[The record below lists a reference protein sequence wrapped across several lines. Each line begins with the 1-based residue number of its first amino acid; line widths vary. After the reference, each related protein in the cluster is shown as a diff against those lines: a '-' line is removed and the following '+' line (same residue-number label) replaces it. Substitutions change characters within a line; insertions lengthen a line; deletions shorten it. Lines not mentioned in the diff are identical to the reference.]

1 MERDKKIL
9 KASFIGIVL
18 NIILSVLK
26 GINGIITKSTAIVL
40 DAINNLSDALSF
52 VATFIGTKMASKKPD
67 KEHPYGHG
75 RIEYFTTIIVALLIL
90 YAGISAL
97 TDSFKKVL
105 SPTIP
110 DYNVFSVIIMLF
122 SIISKIIYSIYIRRV
137 GNETKSEVLYD
148 TSFDSLMDVFL
159 TTSTL
164 LGALLQLFFN
174 LNIDGYVGIL
184 ISLFI
189 IKSSITMLKSPINTI
204 IGTTVD
210 KEIIDNLI
218 DEVTKFNEV
227 KGVYDV
233 LLHNYGINGL
243 IGSIHI
249 ELRDDMTAKEIHIMS
264 KEIEKI
270 IYDKLHIMLTIGI
283 YATNEN
289 DKLSFKVKND
299 LLDITK
305 EYSSIIDIHGFY
317 LDTKENTIRF
327 DLTFD
332 FLDDKE
338 INKIKR
344 QIVNELKKK
353 YPNYDY
359 IVVIDRDYSGKEKEA
374 K

>member
-1 MERDKKIL
+1 MNREKRIL
-9 KASFIGIVL
+9 KASFCGILLNIVL
-18 NIILSVLK
+18 SILK
-26 GINGIITKSTAIVL
+26 GINGIITKSTSIL
-40 DAINNLSDALSF
+40 SDALNNLSDSMSF
-52 VATFIGTKMASKKPD
+52 IATFIGTKMANKKPD

-75 RIEYFTTIIVALLIL
+75 RIEYFTAIIVALLIL
-90 YAGISAL
+90 YAGINAL

-105 SPTIP
+105 NPSIP
-110 DYNVFSVIIMLF
+110 DYNYF
-122 SIISKIIYSIYIRRV
+122 SIIIMIISILSKIIYSIYIKKV
-137 GNETKSEVLYD
+137 GKETKSEVLLD

-159 TTSTL
+159 TGSTL
-164 LGALLQLFFN
+164 VCALLQLLFN
-174 LNIDGYVGIL
+174 LNIDGYIGIV
-184 ISLFI
+184 ISVFI
-189 IKSSITMLKSPINTI
+189 INNSIKMLKSPINTI
-204 IGTTVD
+204 IGTSVD

-218 DEVTKFNEV
+218 NEVTKFNEV

-243 IGSIHI
+243 IGSIHV
-249 ELRDDMTAKEIHIMS
+249 ELRDNMTAKEIHIMS

-270 IYDKLHIMLTIGI
+270 IYDKLHIILTIGI

-289 DKLSFKVKND
+289 DKLSYKVKKD
-299 LLDITK
+299 LLDISK
-305 EYSSIIDIHGFY
+305 NYPSIIDVHGFY
-317 LDTKENTIRF
+317 LDISDKTIRF

-338 INKIKR
+338 INSIKKKIIK
-344 QIVNELKKK
+344 ELKDK